1 MTLDFSSIEGHQL
14 HLQAPKDAIDI
25 TDGIEV
31 FSVPR
36 KYVSAILKAVPELR
50 YSFEHL
56 GGQHH
61 GSANEEIA
69 DGGQHQ
75 KAEEKKFAT
84 VPWKDTR

>member
-1 MTLDFSSIEGHQL
+1 MAIDFSSIEGHQL
-14 HLQAPKDAIDI
+14 HLQEPRDAIAI

-36 KYVSAILKAVPELR
+36 KYVSTILRAVPELR
-50 YSFEHL
+50 YSFEHI

-61 GSANEEIA
+61 G
-69 DGGQHQ
+69 Q
-75 KAEEKKFAT
+75 KAGEMISPQEAGETKFAT